1 MGVLNKMNPIGAL
14 DRRITLKTLSYTQDA
29 YGEPDASV
37 ASSEEVWG
45 HIKWLKGKEDTEGF
59 MESNNPEFVI
69 VIRYKSNVTEDT
81 IVAYDGDDYDITYI
95 KETGRRRYLHLTC
108 VKREV

>member
-37 ASSEEVWG
+37 ASSETVWG
-45 HIKWLKGKEDTEGF
+45 QIKWERGKEDTEGF
-59 MESNNPEFVI
+59 MESNNPKFTI
-69 VIRYKSNVTEDT
+69 VIRYKASVDEDT
-81 IVAYDGDDYDITYI
+81 IVSYDGDDYDITYI
-95 KETGRRRYLHLTC
+95 KETGRRRYLHLDC